1 MGEFDN
7 MEELVGGDNLNI
19 DFSESAPNV
28 VINNSKDEEKP
39 KVKKQVSTNNE
50 NVLINCL
57 RKERVIV
64 EFVPSEKG
72 LFSDSKHVMY
82 GGMHT
87 QSKRRFVVPQLESG
101 IYKNVLTNSEKDF
114 LEYIMNLEDNA
125 LSIYK
130 KVDNYWS
137 NRYVELTKEPTILD
151 LSVPDDY
158 IKYKILLA
166 NDLIIASSPE
176 KLRTNRKATYQFVI
190 SVEGESL
197 ELAVESLTTTAR
209 AYKLFGSLQDDIKK
223 LALVIEN
230 TTGRMISKIDRNFV
244 YAQVEKTIS
253 ENPEKFIKS
262 AEDPYLDTKILI
274 KDSIDA
280 GFIRKRGEFYFFTEN
295 NAPICNERQEPTLHS
310 ACEFLNAP
318 KNQEQ
323 LFYLQ
328 SKVYNKD

>member
-1 MGEFDN
+1 
-7 MEELVGGDNLNI
+7 MEDLIGGDNLNV
-19 DFSESAPNV
+19 DFSESAPDV
-28 VINNSKDEEKP
+28 VINNSKEEAKP
-39 KVKKQVSTNNE
+39 KVKKQVSANNE
-50 NVLINCL
+50 DVLINCL

-72 LFSDSKHVMY
+72 LFADPKHVMY

-101 IYKNVLTNSEKDF
+101 IYKNVLTNSEKAF
-114 LEYIMNLEDNA
+114 LEHIMNLEDNA

-137 NRYVELTKEPTILD
+137 NKYVELTKEPTILD

-166 NDLIIASSPE
+166 NDRTIASSPE
-176 KLRTNRKATYQFVI
+176 KLRVNRKATYQFVI
-190 SVEGESL
+190 SVEGEAL
-197 ELAVESLTTTAR
+197 VHAVESLTTTAR

-230 TTGRMISKIDRNFV
+230 TTGRMISKVDKNFV
-244 YAQVEKTIS
+244 YAQVEKAIS
-253 ENPEKFIKS
+253 EYPEKFIKS

-280 GFIRKRGEFYFFTEN
+280 GFIRKRGEFYFFTEDN
-295 NAPICNERQEPTLHS
+295 SPICTETQEPTLHS

-318 KNQEQ
+318 KNQEK

-328 SKVYNKD
+328 GKVYNKD